1 MSTPRVPEGARG
13 FCFSIFRTYNVSMYN
28 FTSFKKSVA
37 EVANWL
43 RKEYQGIRT
52 GRATPAL
59 LDNVFVEVYGS
70 RMPITQTATV
80 TVEDARS
87 LRVTPWDLANVKA
100 IERAVADAN
109 IGVSASADDRGVRVS
124 FPELTSERRES
135 LLKIA
140 RAKLEDARVS
150 LRGERDKV
158 WHDIQERERAGEM
171 GEDDKFRAK
180 DEMQKIVDAANEEL
194 EDIAEK
200 KEKEIRS

>member
-1 MSTPRVPEGARG
+1 
-13 FCFSIFRTYNVSMYN
+13 MYN
-28 FTSFKKSVA
+28 FTPFKKAVA
-37 EVANWL
+37 EVSVWL
-43 RKEYQGIRT
+43 RGEYQGIRT

-59 LDNVFVEVYGS
+59 LDNVMVEVYGS
-70 RMPITQTATV
+70 RMPITQTASI

-87 LRVTPWDLANVKA
+87 LRVTPWDLSNVKA
-100 IERAVADAN
+100 IERAIAEAN

-158 WHDIQERERAGEM
+158 WHDIQERERAGEF
-171 GEDDKFRAK
+171 GEDDKFRLK
-180 DEMQKIVDAANEEL
+180 EEMQKIVDASNKEL
-194 EDIAEK
+194 EDIFKK
-200 KEKEIRS
+200 KENEIHS